1 MGDEQDHLQEQVKK
15 NTKMNQINGWEFFSL
30 NEILSKQV
38 IRIKMCYLH
47 T

>member
-1 MGDEQDHLQEQVKK
+1 MGDVWDHLQEQVET
-15 NTKMNQINGWEFFSL
+15 NTKMNEINGWEFDFS

-38 IRIKMCYLH
+38 IRVKMCYLH